1 MTCAVRTTIAASLTF
16 AVSTPAL
23 AQPVMENLGRGVV
36 VVRTADS
43 SAYIGW
49 RLLATDPAA
58 VAFNLYRAA
67 GRGEPV
73 RLNKDPLTS
82 TTDFVDAAL
91 ERSIDYTYTVR
102 AVSGG
107 KEQLPGASFVLPAGT
122 PIRQYLTV
130 PLQRPDGGVVPG
142 PSGTPVPFTYNAN
155 DASAGD
161 LDGDGEYEIVLK
173 WDPSNARDTA
183 SRGVSGPV
191 ILDAYKM
198 NGVRLWRIDLGRNIR
213 AGAHYTQFIVFDFDG
228 DGRAE
233 VACKTA
239 DGTRDGRGTPIGD
252 ASKDYRSLLEPTDG
266 VRIASASDAR
276 FGKVLAGPEYLTIF
290 DGTTG
295 AALATTDYVPGR
307 EPQDGWGGIG
317 GNGGTDANG
326 NRVDR
331 FLAGVAY
338 LDGRLP
344 SLLMAR
350 GYYGRSVIA
359 AWDWRGG
366 KLSSRWVFDS
376 GSAPPPYPNPSAS
389 PYSGQGNHSLAIA
402 DVDADGRDEI
412 VYGAMVVD
420 DNGKGLFSTGLRHGD
435 ALHAG
440 DLDPARPGLEV
451 FGIHENEE
459 DTVALGTPGLALYDA
474 RTGEIIWSH
483 LPGGDVGRGLAADI
497 DPRHPGAEV
506 WSSAPLGL
514 LDVRGRRIS
523 DAPASANFAV
533 WWDADPLREILDR
546 NWIAKWDPAS
556 ASLVRLLTA
565 EDAVSNNGS
574 KATPA
579 LSADILGDWRE
590 EVIWRAADNAS
601 LRIYTTTI
609 PATTRLHTLMHDRT
623 YRLAIAWQNVGYN
636 QPPHPGFFLGHG
648 MSTPPRPRV
657 VVPDSPRRRQARGS
671 SSFD

>member
-1 MTCAVRTTIAASLTF
+1 VNLAPTAAVAGAILLLCGDARG
-16 AVSTPAL
+16 
-23 AQPVMENLGRGVV
+23 QPVMERLGRGVV
-36 VVRTADS
+36 AVRTGET

-49 RLLATDPAA
+49 RLLATDPAE
-58 VAFNLYRAA
+58 VGFNLYRASVS
-67 GRGEPV
+67 GEPV
-73 RLNKDPLTS
+73 RLNKAPLTS
-82 TTDFVDAAL
+82 TTDFVDTAI
-91 ERSIDYTYTVR
+91 EPTREYTYTVR
-102 AVSGG
+102 AVDGG
-107 KEQLPGASFVLPAGT
+107 REVASGASFVLRADT
-122 PIRQYLTV
+122 PVRQFLSV
-130 PLQRPDGGVVPG
+130 PLQRPDGGDVPG
-142 PSGTPVPFTYNAN
+142 PSGAPVPFTYNAN
-155 DASAGD
+155 DASVGD

-191 ILDAYKM
+191 LLDAYKM

-213 AGAHYTQFIVFDFDG
+213 AGAHYTQFIVFDLDG

-239 DGTRDGRGTPIGD
+239 DGTRDGKGNVIGD
-252 ASKDYRSLLEPTDG
+252 ATKDYRSLVAPTDG
-266 VRIASASDAR
+266 VRVASASDAR

-290 DGTTG
+290 DGATG
-295 AALATTDYVPGR
+295 AALATTSYIPGR

-317 GNGGTDANG
+317 GNGGNDTDG

-344 SLLMAR
+344 SLIMAR
-350 GYYGRSVIA
+350 GYYGRSVIV
-359 AWDWRGG
+359 AWDWRPGA
-366 KLSSRWVFDS
+366 LTSRWVFDS
-376 GSAPPPYPNPSAS
+376 GSAPPPYPNPKAS
-389 PYSGQGNHSLAIA
+389 PYSGQGNHSLSIA
-402 DVDADGRDEI
+402 DVDDDGRDEI

-420 DNGKGLFSTGLRHGD
+420 DDGRGLFSTGLRHGD

-451 FGIHENEE
+451 FGIHENE
-459 DTVALGTPGLALYDA
+459 DATVALNTPGLALYDA
-474 RTGEIIWSH
+474 RTGAILWSL
-483 LPGGDVGRGLAADI
+483 LPGGDVGRGLSADI
-497 DPRHPGAEV
+497 DPRHPGEEF
-506 WSSAPLGL
+506 WTTAPVGL

-523 DAPASANFAV
+523 DAPPSANFAV

-546 NWIAKWDPAS
+546 NWIAKWDPVS
-556 ASLVRLLTA
+556 SSLVRLLTA
-565 EDAVSNNGS
+565 EGAAANNGS

-579 LSADILGDWRE
+579 LSGDILGDWRE
-590 EVIWRAADNAS
+590 EVIWRSEDHSS

-609 PATTRLHTLMHDRT
+609 PATTRLHTLMHDRM

-648 MSTPPRPRV
+648 MRPPARPRV
-657 VVPDSPRRRQARGS
+657 AVPASR
-671 SSFD
+671 

>member
-1 MTCAVRTTIAASLTF
+1 MENLSRGVVAVRTAAT
-16 AVSTPAL
+16 
-23 AQPVMENLGRGVV
+23 E
-36 VVRTADS
+36 
-43 SAYIGW
+43 AYVGW
-49 RLLATDPAA
+49 RLLATDPDD
-58 VAFNLYRAA
+58 VAFNLYRAS
-67 GRGEPV
+67 GSGKPV
-73 RLNKDPLTS
+73 KLNKAPITR
-82 TTDFVDAAL
+82 TTDFVDSAI
-91 ERSIDYTYTVR
+91 ESGIDYTYTIR
-102 AVSGG
+102 AVSRGR
-107 KEQLPGASFVLPAGT
+107 ERAPGASFVLAAGT
-122 PIRQYLTV
+122 PVRQYLTV
-130 PLQRPDGGVVPG
+130 PLQRPDGGVAPG
-142 PSGTPVPFTYNAN
+142 PSGTPVAFTYNAN
-155 DASAGD
+155 DASVGD

-191 ILDAYKM
+191 ILDAYRM
-198 NGVRLWRIDLGRNIR
+198 NGARLWRIDLGRNIR
-213 AGAHYTQFIVFDFDG
+213 AGAHYTQFIVFDLDG

-239 DGTRDGRGTPIGD
+239 DGTRDGQGKVIGD
-252 ASKDYRSLLEPTDG
+252 ATKDYRSLLEPTDG
-266 VRIASASDAR
+266 VRVAAVSDAR
-276 FGKVLAGPEYLTIF
+276 FGKVLAGPEYLTVF
-290 DGTTG
+290 DGATG

-317 GNGGTDANG
+317 GNGGTDADG

-359 AWDWRGG
+359 AWDWRAG
-366 KLSSRWVFDS
+366 KLTSRWVFDS
-376 GSAPPPYPNPSAS
+376 GSAPPPYPNPKAS

-402 DVDADGRDEI
+402 DVDDDGRDEI

-420 DNGKGLFSTGLRHGD
+420 DNGQGLFSTGLRHGD

-459 DTVALGTPGLALYDA
+459 ATASLGTPGLALYDA
-474 RTGEIIWSH
+474 GSGAILWGL

-497 DPRHPGAEV
+497 DPRYPGAEF
-506 WSSAPLGL
+506 WTSAPAGL

-523 DAPASANFAV
+523 DAPASVNFAV

-565 EDAVSNNGS
+565 DGATSNNGT

-579 LSADILGDWRE
+579 LSADLLGDWRE
-590 EVIWRAADNAS
+590 EVIWRTEDNAS

-609 PATTRLHTLMHDRT
+609 PATSRLDTLMHDRT

-648 MSTPPRPRV
+648 MRPPRRPRI
-657 VVPDSPRRRQARGS
+657 VVPDSARAR
-671 SSFD
+671 